1 MQKNSPGVSTAFPY
15 IEFWGRR
22 FTILSFS
29 FLVFLWFCLSTTA
42 VYSGDLTILTEEFPP
57 YNFTDKGRLTGVTT
71 EVVLE
76 ILHRLNSDASIEVLP
91 WARCYKKLLS
101 EPNVVLFTT
110 ARTAEREE
118 LVHWVGPIYVFRLGF
133 YAKKGNTLN
142 IDSLEAAKAVRAIAT
157 YKDDFREQILKSLG
171 FTNLDSSNSPQS
183 NVRKLASER
192 VDLWFSDNIGTPK
205 VAHEAGID
213 PVEIEEIYTY
223 QQNYS
228 YIAISRQTDPSI
240 VRQWQET
247 LDEMKE
253 DGTFWWLTSKWLPAD
268 AITVNDRQTIGKAYS
283 LKLYTEDSPPS
294 SYLDDGQL
302 RGLSVEIVEEIL
314 HRIGKSETI
323 SLVPWARG
331 YKLALSDAE
340 IVLFSTTRLSQRET
354 LFSWVGPLYQQ
365 RWGFYRWKDSGV
377 MITDLEAAKK
387 VQRIGT
393 YRQDAKMQYLQTLGF
408 DNLVPTNKNI
418 SNIAHLKKG
427 DIDLWVSSDFNIK
440 HLASQ
445 AGVMP
450 EQLELASTFH
460 TVGNYIAFSKST
472 SPHVIRLW
480 QAVLAEMKADG
491 TYKSICQRY
500 SYEP

>member
-1 MQKNSPGVSTAFPY
+1 MRAAFPH
-15 IEFWGRR
+15 IEFWVGR
-22 FTILSFS
+22 FTTLSLS
-29 FLVFLWFCLSTTA
+29 LLVFLWFCLSTT
-42 VYSGDLTILTEEFPP
+42 VVMSGDLTILTEEFPP
-57 YNFTDKGRLTGVTT
+57 FNFTDKGRLTGVTT
-71 EVVLE
+71 EVVRE
-76 ILHRLNSDASIEVLP
+76 ILRRQNSNATIEVVP
-91 WARCYKKLLS
+91 WARGYKKLLN

-110 ARTAEREE
+110 AHTAEREE
-118 LVHWVGPIYVFRLGF
+118 LVQWVGPICVFRLGF
-133 YAKKGNTLN
+133 YANKGAALHV
-142 IDSLEAAKAVRAIAT
+142 DSLEAAKAVEAIAT
-157 YKDDFREQILKSLG
+157 YKDDFGEQILKSLG
-171 FTNLDSSNSPQS
+171 FVNLDSSNSPQS
-183 NVRKLASER
+183 NVRKLASGR
-192 VDLWFSDNIGTPK
+192 VDLLFSNNISIPK
-205 VAHEAGID
+205 VAHEVGID
-213 PVEIEEIYTY
+213 PDEIEEIHTY

-228 YIAISRQTDPSI
+228 YIAISRQTDPAI

-253 DGTFWWLTSKWLPAD
+253 DGTFWWLTRKWLPED
-268 AITVNDRQTIGKAYS
+268 AITVNARQTIGEMHS

-294 SYLDDGQL
+294 SYLENGQF

-331 YKLALSDAE
+331 YKLALSDAG
-340 IVLFSTTRLSQRET
+340 IALFSTTRLTQREE

-377 MITDLEAAKK
+377 IIADFEAAKK

-427 DIDLWVSSDFNIK
+427 NIDLWVSSDFNIK
-440 HLASQ
+440 HLANQ
-445 AGVMP
+445 AGLKP
-450 EQLELASTFH
+450 GQLELANTFH
-460 TVGNYIAFSKST
+460 TVGNYIAFSKPT

-480 QAVLAEMKADG
+480 QAVLDEMKEDG
-491 TYKSICQRY
+491 TYKSICHRY
-500 SYEP
+500 NYDP